1 MTEEYSPDRIIVL
14 QGEREIMVRVR
25 FAPSPTGYLHIGNAR
40 TALFNY
46 LFARKNKGRFIL
58 RIEDTDTERSKKEY
72 EYAIIEDLHW
82 MGIDWDEGPDVGGE
96 YGPYRQ
102 MERLDIYR
110 EIAEKLL
117 KEGKVYKCYC
127 TREEIEA
134 RNVSAGR
141 NASAGYDNRCR
152 TLTEK
157 DAKKYEDEGRKP
169 VLRFIVPEKNVAVDD
184 IIRGNVVFES
194 QHLPDFVIMKSD
206 GFPTFHFAVVVDDF
220 LMKITHVIRGED
232 HLSNTPKHIL
242 LFKALN
248 APVPQF
254 AHMSMTLGPDRT
266 RLSKRHG
273 ATSVRAYRE
282 QGYLPEAFFNYIAL
296 LGWGTSDSQDI
307 FTRDELIEKF
317 SLERCQ
323 KSSAVFDPE
332 KLLWMNGYYIR
343 KATPER
349 LLKLSIPFLKKEGI
363 IGDSLSEEDMKYLE
377 RAIVLEQ
384 EKIKLLKDVPYH
396 IGFFVKDPVYEEEA
410 VKKYLDENGK
420 KVLSELIPV
429 LEGCDEWS
437 VSALE
442 DKIRR
447 FCEEKG
453 YKPSVVFHPLR
464 VAVSGK
470 TKGPGLFEMLEHLG
484 KDRVVERVRRFI

>member
-1 MTEEYSPDRIIVL
+1 
-14 QGEREIMVRVR
+14 MVRVR

-46 LFARKNKGRFIL
+46 LFARKNKGHFIL

-72 EYAIIEDLHW
+72 EIALIEDLKW
-82 MGIDWDEGPDVGGE
+82 MGLDWDEGPDIGGGF
-96 YGPYRQ
+96 GPYRQ
-102 MERLDIYR
+102 MERLKIYR
-110 EIAEKLL
+110 DVAEKLL
-117 KEGKVYKCYC
+117 KEGKAYRCYC
-127 TREEIEA
+127 SREEIEE
-134 RNVSAGR
+134 RNIKAGK

-157 DAKKYEDEGRKP
+157 ERGKYETEGRRP
-169 VLRFIVPEKNVAVDD
+169 VLRFVVPEKDITVND
-184 IIRGNVVFES
+184 IIRGKVVFES
-194 QHLPDFVIMKSD
+194 KHLPDFVIMKSD
-206 GFPTFHFAVVVDDF
+206 GLPTFHFAVVVDDY

-242 LFKALN
+242 LFEALD
-248 APVPQF
+248 APIPQF
-254 AHMSMTLGPDRT
+254 AHMSMTLGPDKT

-282 QGYLPEAFFNYIAL
+282 EGYLPDAFFNYISL
-296 LGWGTSDSQDI
+296 LGWGTTESQDI
-307 FTRDELIEKF
+307 FAKEELIEKF

-343 KATPER
+343 KVSAER
-349 LLKLSIPFLKKEGI
+349 LLTLSLPFLKDAGLIK
-363 IGDSLSEEDMKYLE
+363 DTLSEEEKKYIEKSIL
-377 RAIVLEQ
+377 LEQ

-396 IGFFVKDPVYEEEA
+396 IGFFIKDPVYEEDA
-410 VKKYLDENGK
+410 VNKYLGEEGK
-420 KVLSELIPV
+420 KVLSELFVV
-429 LEGCDEWS
+429 LERCDYWT
-437 VSALE
+437 VSSLE
-442 DKIRR
+442 EKVRK
-447 FCEEKG
+447 FCEENN

-464 VAVSGK
+464 VAMSGK

-484 KDRVVERVRRFI
+484 KEKVISRLRRWI

>member
-1 MTEEYSPDRIIVL
+1 M
-14 QGEREIMVRVR
+14 MVRVR

-58 RIEDTDTERSKKEY
+58 RVEDTDIERSSKEY
-72 EYAIIEDLHW
+72 EVALIEDLKW
-82 MGIDWDEGPDVGGE
+82 IGLEWDEGPDIGGE
-96 YGPYRQ
+96 FGPYRQ
-102 MERLDIYR
+102 MERLDFYR
-110 EIAEKLL
+110 DVAERLL
-117 KEGKVYKCYC
+117 KEGKAYRCYC
-127 TREEIEA
+127 TREEIEK
-134 RNVSAGR
+134 RNIEAGK

-152 TLTEK
+152 NITQKEIE
-157 DAKKYEDEGRKP
+157 AYEREGRKP
-169 VLRFIVPEKNVAVDD
+169 VLRFIVPEKDIAVDD
-184 IIRGNVVFES
+184 LIRGNVIFEG
-194 QHLPDFVIMKSD
+194 QHIPDFVIMKSD
-206 GFPTFHFAVVVDDF
+206 GLPTFHFAVVVDDI

-242 LFKALN
+242 LFEALN
-248 APVPQF
+248 APIPQF

-282 QGYLPEAFFNYIAL
+282 AGYLPEAFFNYIAL
-296 LGWGTSDSQDI
+296 LGWGTTESQDI
-307 FTRDELIEKF
+307 FSKEELIEAF

-343 KATPER
+343 KASPKRILT
-349 LLKLSIPFLKKEGI
+349 LSLPFLKEAGI
-363 IGDSLSEEDMKYLE
+363 VKGDLSEEESQYLE
-377 RAIVLEQ
+377 KAISLEQ

-396 IGFFVKDPVYEEEA
+396 IGFFVKEPAYEEDA
-410 VKKYLDENGK
+410 VNKYLTEKGR
-420 KVLSELIPV
+420 KVLSQVLDV
-429 LEGCDEWS
+429 LEGCEEWN
-437 VSALE
+437 VAE
-442 DKIRR
+442 IEGRIRK

-453 YKPSVVFHPLR
+453 YKGSEVFHPLR

-484 KDRVVERVRRFI
+484 REKTLTRLRRWL